1 MTLLN
6 RLRGR
11 LWRWVHVGRSTAVAP
26 PGTTCELFTSADFQ
40 LHRQI
45 DRHTRSPC
53 ADKRHCEMLISI
65 NGVSSGSFSSP
76 QHLISSACAAFGDM
90 VFLAQLAIKSCCL
103 LPCDLFFRGP
113 LCCTG
118 RRRAEKNERKVG
130 KEARREKWTTAHL
143 GVRWRQS
150 GRQRKK
156 ERRGKEGEWQGKGH
170 RETKRDAESRQ
181 IRREI
186 RAGSMTER
194 VEDQKGCFHLYFY
207 LIQKCAHIKKCQLR
221 ERTAQTVRKAVLTA
235 QPT

>member
-1 MTLLN
+1 M
-6 RLRGR
+6 GA
-11 LWRWVHVGRSTAVAP
+11 RWP
-26 PGTTCELFTSADFQ
+26 FNC
-40 LHRQI
+40 
-45 DRHTRSPC
+45 
-53 ADKRHCEMLISI
+53 
-65 NGVSSGSFSSP
+65 SSP
-76 QHLISSACAAFGDM
+76 SRHHLRALHLSRLSVTQTDRQTHTLALYWWKALWNANLHQRSLLRLFLQSPAPHLQCLRCLWWHGISCTARH
-90 VFLAQLAIKSCCL
+90 QKL
-103 LPCDLFFRGP
+103 LSPALRSFFRGP

-170 RETKRDAESRQ
+170 RETKRDMESRQ

-221 ERTAQTVRKAVLTA
+221 ERTAQTARKAVLTA